1 MRALERSWTRFF
13 SAAGRE
19 NGGRESLAL
28 ASERL
33 ERVRRTDAD
42 DGSGTTD
49 DGKGEGGGVRMA
61 RAFVDAW
68 VDAARRFQI

>member
-1 MRALERSWTRFF
+1 M
-13 SAAGRE
+13 
-19 NGGRESLAL
+19 AL

-61 RAFVDAW
+61 RAVVDAW